1 MLLKT
6 NKILIYILLSVIIML
21 SLIFPLKSYAF
32 DEESVY
38 VWSNN
43 SSVTTSVS
51 SEESQN
57 NESNQTSRKFFR
69 YNFGKC
75 YIDGPKNWNHFI

>member
-6 NKILIYILLSVIIML
+6 NKILIYILLSIIIF
-21 SLIFPLKSYAF
+21 SLIFPFKSYAF

-43 SSVTTSVS
+43 SSVITSTP
-51 SEESQN
+51 SEESKN
-57 NESNQTSRKFFR
+57 NEENETSRKFFR
-69 YNFGKC
+69 YNFRKC
-75 YIDGPKNWNHFI
+75 HINGSKNWNYFI